1 MHGFLLIDKPAGLTS
16 HDIVDRIRRL
26 SGLRQVGHAG
36 TLDPFATGLLV
47 LGVGPTTKQLNTFLG
62 QDKSYRATLRLGAVS
77 ATFDPEGPIT
87 ETPPTIIPQLAD
99 IERSLVPFRGGYD
112 QRAPLH
118 SAKKIGGK
126 KLYELARAGT
136 ATEDLRPV
144 KQVLIP
150 QLEIISFN
158 YPELVLDATVSS
170 GTYIRSL
177 ADDIG
182 RVLGTGG
189 YLTAL
194 RRTAV
199 GSLRVEQ
206 AVTLERLNKENFS
219 QHLHE
224 TLDMDPGR

>member
-1 MHGFLLIDKPAGLTS
+1 MYGFLLIDKPAGLTS
-16 HDIVDRIRRL
+16 HDIVDRVRRL
-26 SGLRQVGHAG
+26 SSLRQVGHAG

-47 LGVGPTTKQLNTFLG
+47 LGVGAATKQLNTFLG

-87 ETPPTIIPQLAD
+87 ETPPATIPQLTD

-150 QLEIISFN
+150 HLAIISFA
-158 YPELVLDATVSS
+158 YPELVLDTTVSS

-182 RVLGTGG
+182 RALGTGG

-199 GSLRVEQ
+199 GSLNVEQ
-206 AVTLERLNKENFS
+206 AVTLDHLNKENFS

-224 TLDMDPGR
+224 TLDIDPER